1 MTMHDD
7 THRRIEGVLDREIEA
22 AHSLSNALQV
32 ERTALTGASAEAVTA
47 VAAQKVELFAAIEQ
61 LEAQRREL
69 CAAASLSF
77 PNLRAGRLP
86 IIAGVSQTLADRW
99 RSLLELIAGCR
110 IANEVNGFIIN
121 ARRGQVNQLLQI
133 LRGGT
138 PLTYGPT
145 GRTQS
150 SQMRALARA

>member
-1 MTMHDD
+1 MHDAA
-7 THRRIEGVLDREIEA
+7 HRRIEGVLDREIEA
-22 AHSLSNALQV
+22 ARALSNALQA
-32 ERTALTGASAEAVTA
+32 ERSALSGTSAAA
-47 VAAQKVELFAAIEQ
+47 VAAAAAQKAEIFAAIEQ
-61 LEAQRREL
+61 LETQRREL
-69 CAAASLSF
+69 CAADNVSF
-77 PNLRAGRLP
+77 PAMRAGRIP
-86 IIAGVSQTLADRW
+86 VIAGVSAALAERW
-99 RSLLELIAGCR
+99 HVLLELIAGCR